1 MSFPGIPDDALA
13 ALEDPNPLD
22 IGILRKVI
30 EPLASPPD
38 APLRAV
44 LDYSRLL
51 LATNTIVNLT
61 GARDWETL
69 IEAHLFDCLT
79 AAQFVPDDARV
90 IADWGSGGGLPGL
103 VWASVFPDKRVL
115 LCERRGKRAE
125 FLEEAVMRLEL
136 FHAEVL
142 SGQAEEQLR
151 MEGEIDLIVARAVE
165 APLKLLK
172 RIRRNKVRFG
182 TLFLMAGP
190 RFDEEWDSLQEEVGG
205 SWKLA
210 ARHPYQLP
218 GGRGSRQVVV
228 LKPA

>member
-1 MSFPGIPDDALA
+1 MSFPGIPEEALA
-13 ALEDPNPLD
+13 ALEEPNPFDVGL
-22 IGILRKVI
+22 LRKHVA
-30 EPLASPPD
+30 PLASPPD
-38 APLRAV
+38 APLASI
-44 LDYSRLL
+44 LAYGRLL
-51 LATNTIVNLT
+51 LAANQIVNLT

-69 IEAHLFDCLT
+69 IEAHLVDCLE
-79 AAQFVPDDARV
+79 AARFVPEDARV

-103 VWASVFPDKRVL
+103 VWAGVFPDKRIL

-125 FLEEAVMRLEL
+125 FLEEALMRLEF

-142 SGQAEEQLR
+142 SGQAEEELR
-151 MEGEIDLIVARAVE
+151 MEGEVDLIVARAVE
-165 APLKLLK
+165 SPAKLLQ

-190 RFDEEWDSLQEEVGG
+190 RFEEDWDTLSEEVRR

-210 ARHPYQLP
+210 ARHPYSLP
-218 GGRGSRQVVV
+218 GERGMRQVAV

>member
-13 ALEDPNPLD
+13 ALDEPNPFDVGL
-22 IGILRKVI
+22 LRKHLT
-30 EPLASPPD
+30 PLASPPD
-38 APLRAV
+38 APLASV
-44 LDYSRLL
+44 LAYGRVL

-69 IEAHLFDCLT
+69 IEAHLVDCLE
-79 AAQFVPDDARV
+79 AARFVPDDARV

-103 VWASVFPDKRVL
+103 VWASVFPDKRFL

-125 FLEEAVMRLEL
+125 FLEEAALRLEL
-136 FHAEVL
+136 FQVEVL
-142 SGQAEEQLR
+142 AGQAEEQLR
-151 MEGEIDLIVARAVE
+151 EEGEVDLIVARAVE
-165 APLKLLK
+165 APGKLLQ

-190 RFDEEWDSLQEEVGG
+190 RFDEDWDNLSDEVRR
-205 SWKLA
+205 SWKVA
-210 ARHPYQLP
+210 ARHPYSLP
-218 GGRGSRQVVV
+218 GDRGARLVVV